1 MTWTI
6 NLTAL
11 IVLTTLTGSILL
23 VFWYWIGKALE
34 RIGYL
39 NISFRFLQLVL
50 CFFIFPLAFLVLYVQ
65 RTENRI
71 GNGSLFIQT
80 GSLILGS
87 RVFCAL
93 WILGVLFFGV
103 LYAGK
108 AWKLHRTYR
117 DRMPCDSEVQDFF
130 ERVCEELHIK
140 PGRVQLYQSYHARIS
155 VFMGIRR
162 PAVILPVAVYTE
174 EELRVMFVHE
184 LIHYRQKDIWM
195 KNAVAAVL
203 VLQFFN
209 PLVWW
214 LSALLK
220 RFCEHACDDRASG
233 LAGGPKIYFTVIAHL
248 IPCLGDAAEDPQQDD
263 HELIEWIKHMKKNKR
278 VKRKPAW
285 MAAVLCAVMAMSSSA
300 MVFAAASGAV
310 GQYEKLYED
319 TLVNEVEADRANTLE
334 EHTDSG
340 AADGIEIVW
349 GDDFASYATADTFSW
364 AVRSNAMFTTGAFS
378 ASSGQD
384 ILVTVAAEP
393 DNKTLKVGIIEP
405 DGTRRYVASS
415 GDIYHKFVLD
425 QTGRYRV
432 FVENDNSVVVN
443 VVGSYIVQ

>member
-195 KNAVAAVL
+195 KNAAAAVL

-263 HELIEWIKHMKKNKR
+263 HELIERIKHMKKNKR

-310 GQYEKLYED
+310 GQYENLYED

-340 AADGIEIVW
+340 AADGIETVW
-349 GDDFASYATADTFSW
+349 GDEIASYATGDMFSW

-384 ILVTVAAEP
+384 ILVTVAADP

-405 DGTRRYVASS
+405 DGTRRYVVSS
-415 GDIYHKFVLD
+415 GNIYHEFALD

>member
-263 HELIEWIKHMKKNKR
+263 HELIERIKHMKKNKR

-285 MAAVLCAVMAMSSSA
+285 MAAVLCVVMAMSSSA

-340 AADGIEIVW
+340 AADGIETVW
-349 GDDFASYATADTFSW
+349 GDEIASYATGDMFSW

-384 ILVTVAAEP
+384 ILVTVAADP

-405 DGTRRYVASS
+405 DGTRRYVVSS

>member
-248 IPCLGDAAEDPQQDD
+248 IPCLGDTAEDPQQDD
-263 HELIEWIKHMKKNKR
+263 HELIERIKHMKKNKR

-285 MAAVLCAVMAMSSSA
+285 MAAVLCVVMAMSSSA

-340 AADGIEIVW
+340 AADGIETVW
-349 GDDFASYATADTFSW
+349 GDEIASYATGDMFSW

-384 ILVTVAAEP
+384 ILVMVAADP

-405 DGTRRYVASS
+405 DGTRRYVVSS
-415 GDIYHKFVLD
+415 GNIYHEFALD